1 MATSAWVGELTTV
14 VAVAVLFA
22 GFTSFVVGATFAIF
36 EMIVPDT
43 VPAITLTTNGNC
55 ALVPDVTAA
64 KEQTPALPGQQL
76 IPPVP
81 PTAGIVGQVQP
92 VGIPSETKVVCAGT
106 ASVNVTPV
114 TDAGPPFATV

>member
-1 MATSAWVGELTTV
+1 M
-14 VAVAVLFA
+14 LFA
-22 GFTSFVVGATFAIF
+22 GFTSFAVGATFAVF
-36 EMIVPDT
+36 EMMVPDT

-55 ALVPDVTAA
+55 TLVPEVTAA
-64 KEQTPALPGQQL
+64 REQTPALPGQQE
-76 IPPVP
+76 IAPVP

-92 VGIPSETKVVCAGT
+92 VGMPSETKVVCVGT